1 MFQRRIAIRHG
12 LMFGVSLALAACSAP
27 GEPVAPI
34 LSGATAGIAN
44 EEPDDAAWSA
54 WSTPENLGSVL
65 NTAGIEQH
73 PTISRDGLSLYF
85 ASDRAGTLG
94 GLDIWVSQRA
104 TTEDAW
110 GAPVNLGPH
119 INSTAN
125 DLAVAFSPSRHIMY
139 FHSAGRGG
147 CGGSDLFESRRRNA
161 RDDFAWGV
169 AQNLGCDVN
178 SAFEDAGPT
187 VWEDDAGVNTML
199 FTSTRPGGPGNFDIY
214 QVTRAGDEG
223 PWSSPTL
230 VAELSGPFRDTRTTI
245 SRDHLTLFISSDVT
259 GRTGGIGGQD
269 VWVSTRPGTES
280 AWSTPVNLGAGVN
293 GASFDGAPSISWDG
307 TELYFFSDRAGGRGK
322 NDLYVTRRMRLKP

>member
-1 MFQRRIAIRHG
+1 MFERRIAIRLG
-12 LMFGVSLALAACSAP
+12 LMFGVSLALAACSEPA
-27 GEPVAPI
+27 EPVAPADA
-34 LSGATAGIAN
+34 SATAGVAN
-44 EEPDDAAWSA
+44 DESDAVWSA
-54 WSTPENLGSVL
+54 WSTPENLGPVL

-125 DLAVAFSPSRHIMY
+125 DLAVAFSPNRHIMY

-147 CGGSDLFESRRRNA
+147 CGGSDLFQSRRRNA
-161 RDDFAWGV
+161 SDDFAWAV
-169 AQNLGCDVN
+169 AENLGCDVN

-187 VWEDDAGVNTML
+187 IWEDGATGASTLL
-199 FTSTRPGGPGNFDIY
+199 FTSTRPGGPGNFDIF
-214 QVTRAGDEG
+214 QTTRAGDEA
-223 PWSSPTL
+223 PWSSPTV
-230 VAELSGPFRDTRTTI
+230 VAELSGPFRDTRTSI

-259 GRTGGIGGQD
+259 GRPDGIGGQD
-269 VWVSTRPGTES
+269 VWVSTRSSAES

-293 GASFDGAPSISWDG
+293 STSFDGAPSISWDG
-307 TELYFFSDRAGGRGK
+307 TELYFFSDRAGGQGK
-322 NDLYVTRRMRLKP
+322 NDLYVTRRMRLRP